1 MLNANPETERPE
13 SNDEAVERIAQ
24 GGATGALALVV
35 IATAVVV
42 GTWLAFYVFVFMPR
56 SVAP

>member
-1 MLNANPETERPE
+1 MLNTNPDTERPE
-13 SNDEAVERIAQ
+13 SDDAAVERIVRN
-24 GGATGALALVV
+24 GATGALALVA

-42 GTWLAFYVFVFMPR
+42 CTWLAFYLFVFMPR

>member
-13 SNDEAVERIAQ
+13 SDDEAVEQIVRS
-24 GGATGALALVV
+24 GATGALALVA

-42 GTWLAFYVFVFMPR
+42 GTWLAFYLFVFMPR

>member
-1 MLNANPETERPE
+1 MLNTNPDTERPE
-13 SNDEAVERIAQ
+13 SDDAAVERIVCN
-24 GGATGALALVV
+24 GATGALALVA

-42 GTWLAFYVFVFMPR
+42 CTWLAFYLFVFMPR